1 MVTAPTTSRAFPHS
15 RNSLNMFRL
24 ILAAAVL
31 FAHAFYITG
40 NGTGPMLHGENLGG
54 WAVAGFFVLS
64 GFLITGSR
72 LRHSTGEFLVHRI
85 ARIFPAFLVVLVVTA
100 LVFAPIAALL
110 ERGDLAGFWTTPVT
124 PLEYIWGNVDLHI
137 SSYSI
142 SWTLQTVPYPG
153 AWNGSLWTLYY
164 EFFCYVIVWALGFLA
179 IFRRSVWLPI
189 ALWVASV
196 GVHATMGFW
205 QRLGLDT
212 DFTLLMKL
220 LPFFLGGVVAYV
232 VFDRWGMRAPIGIVS
247 LALALVI
254 VFAVPGFGGQLAS
267 PLLAY
272 GLLWLST
279 VVRQPPLIAK
289 HDVSYG
295 FYIYAWPTAQ
305 LLVLVGAA
313 NLGVWGFIAVNVL
326 VTLMFATASWLL
338 IERPIMRATRR
349 SRTATSA
356 RPARTGAEAADT
368 PGAAGTADA
377 AA

>member
-1 MVTAPTTSRAFPHS
+1 MVTAPTSSRAFPHS
-15 RNSLNMFRL
+15 RNSLNLFRL

-72 LRHSTGEFLVHRI
+72 LRHGTGEFLVHRI
-85 ARIFPAFLVVLVVTA
+85 ARIYPAFLVCLVVTA
-100 LVFAPIAALL
+100 FVFAPVAGLI
-110 ERGDLAGFWTTPVT
+110 ERGELGGFFTTPVT
-124 PLEYIWGNVDLHI
+124 PLEYIWANIGLQIN
-137 SSYSI
+137 SYNI
-142 SWTLQTVPYPG
+142 SWTLGTVPYPG

-164 EFFCYVIVWALGFLA
+164 EFFCYIIVWTLGFLA
-179 IFRRSVWLPI
+179 IFRKTVWFPI
-189 ALWVASV
+189 ALWVVSV
-196 GVHATMGFW
+196 GIHATMGFW
-205 QRLGLDT
+205 GRLGLDAS
-212 DFTLLMKL
+212 FGLLFKL

-232 VFDRWGMRAPIGIVS
+232 VFDRWGMRTWVGIASLIAAAVPII
-247 LALALVI
+247 L
-254 VFAVPGFGGQLAS
+254 VPGFGGQLAA

-279 VVRQPPLIAK
+279 VVRQPRLIAT

-313 NLGVWGFIAVNVL
+313 GLGIWGFMAVNVL
-326 VTLMFATASWLL
+326 ATLVFAAASWFLV
-338 IERPIMRATRR
+338 ERPVMRVTRR
-349 SRTATSA
+349 GRAVPVA
-356 RPARTGAEAADT
+356 RSGAPVSESST
-368 PGAAGTADA
+368 
-377 AA
+377 

>member
-1 MVTAPTTSRAFPHS
+1 MVTAPTSSRAFPHS
-15 RNSLNMFRL
+15 RNSLNLFRL
-24 ILAAAVL
+24 VLAALVL

-85 ARIFPAFLVVLVVTA
+85 ARIYPAFLVVLVVTA

-110 ERGDLAGFWTTPVT
+110 ERGDLGGFWTTPVT
-124 PLEYIWGNVDLHI
+124 PLEYIWGNLGLEVH
-137 SSYSI
+137 SYTI
-142 SWTLQTVPYPG
+142 SWTLQTVPYAN
-153 AWNGSLWTLYY
+153 AWNGSLWTLYF
-164 EFFCYVIVWALGFLA
+164 EFFCYIIVWTLGFLA
-179 IFRRSVWLPI
+179 IFRKTVWFPVVLW
-189 ALWVASV
+189 ALSL

-205 QRLGLDT
+205 GRLGLDGN
-212 DFTLLMKL
+212 FALLFKL

-232 VFDRWGMRAPIGIVS
+232 VFDRWGMRTPIGIAC
-247 LALALVI
+247 LAGAFLPIFL
-254 VFAVPGFGGQLAS
+254 VPGFGGQLAA

-279 VVRQPPLIAK
+279 VIPQPRLIAK
-289 HDVSYG
+289 HDISYG

-313 NLGVWGFIAVNVL
+313 AAGVWVFIGVNIL
-326 VTLMFATASWLL
+326 VTVVFAAASWLL

-349 SRTATSA
+349 DRS
-356 RPARTGAEAADT
+356 RPAVLAPASR
-368 PGAAGTADA
+368 PDA
-377 AA
+377 A